1 MKQRSPSVTSA
12 DPQRP
17 GDQRADTTMM
27 GVVHDAIR
35 RDLHRLHDT
44 LATQPGTP
52 LEDTRRHALCDHVDW
67 MMDFLN
73 RHHRSEDDGLWPLV
87 LARAPGTA
95 PLLDRMGADHRH
107 IVPAMQTVGSA
118 VRAYRENPG
127 QQAGLASALH
137 TLRGALLPHLRREE
151 DDAMPVVSATLTN
164 RDWRSW
170 DKRYNVR
177 GKSLTQLAMDGHWL
191 MDQLD
196 RQRYQTLV
204 HLVPL
209 PARLI
214 IVKASPAD
222 IAGRARSAGDLTSSS
237 RPGPSR
243 QLRRGL
249 YAARSGSACSL
260 WLTRMNSWCMV
271 SPEFDFQAGGG

>member
-1 MKQRSPSVTSA
+1 MKQRSPSVTSTA
-12 DPQRP
+12 PQRP

-44 LATQPGTP
+44 LATQPGTL

-67 MMDFLN
+67 MMDFLH

-95 PLLDRMGADHRH
+95 PLLDRMEADHQL
-107 IVPAMQTVGSA
+107 IVPAMGTVGSA
-118 VRAYRENPG
+118 AHAYREDPE
-127 QQAGLASALH
+127 QQAGLACSLHALSDV
-137 TLRGALLPHLRREE
+137 LLPHLRREE
-151 DDAMPVVSATLTN
+151 DDAMPVVSAALTD

-170 DKRYNVR
+170 DQRYNVR

-196 RQRYQTLV
+196 PQRYQTLV
-204 HLVPL
+204 HLVPP
-209 PARLI
+209 PARFI
-214 IVKASPAD
+214 IVKGFARRYR
-222 IAGRARSAGDLTSSS
+222 RACAIRWGSGVTVTP
-237 RPGPSR
+237 R
-243 QLRRGL
+243 
-249 YAARSGSACSL
+249 AA
-260 WLTRMNSWCMV
+260 
-271 SPEFDFQAGGG
+271 